1 VGATLKYP
9 VECSCSGAQALLH
22 MLPGQGL
29 LASTTCV
36 SGMIIDPVACSCI
49 ARDRLLSSQPGP
61 AVMQA
66 TELVSGQAQ
75 PSTRAAQVWLQHCL
89 ARAVP
94 CSLPH
99 TDPYDVYMMGCRPAG
114 ILLWWPHCC

>member
-1 VGATLKYP
+1 MRGRPTEVFCGVL
-9 VECSCSGAQALLH
+9 SCSGAQALLH
-22 MLPGQGL
+22 MLPVQGL

-49 ARDRLLSSQPGP
+49 ASDPLLSSQPGQ

-75 PSTRAAQVWLQHCL
+75 PSTRAAQVWLQKAWLELYPAACL
-89 ARAVP
+89 IQTLML
-94 CSLPH
+94 C
-99 TDPYDVYMMGCRPAG
+99 T
-114 ILLWWPHCC
+114 